1 MATRWTVPSS
11 QQRTCHEDGQW
22 LVYDDERGASWQ
34 VTHDVV
40 KVLESLAEGWQP
52 GAPLP
57 PRLQPFELTD
67 GNAATVVADLVRQG
81 LVVDA
86 DAPAVTVRPPSRVPF
101 HFTRSIW
108 RAPVIAP
115 GVWRLIVMA
124 LAAAA
129 VAAATIVWSQ
139 LAIVPGESRIA
150 FLGRV
155 AREALQSPTAP
166 ASAVIETLL
175 YILLLAT
182 IHEHAHAFAV
192 SSRTGRR
199 TTVGLRLIFWF
210 WPRPFADVTALV
222 SLPRRRD
229 RISVLLAGPLAEVAA
244 WLVLLA
250 ALGPGVSRLGLPF
263 VLLGPAT
270 LLSNLIP
277 FVRNDGYLVLQELT
291 GDRDLVH
298 SARRAAHRAFLVP
311 DPATNRG
318 MPLWLPWY
326 GLIELA
332 FAPALLVALG
342 ILAGNLVASP
352 SAGAVC
358 GAAAALILL
367 RRRVRGIDVA
377 AEEWPSAHAA

>member
-1 MATRWTVPSS
+1 
-11 QQRTCHEDGQW
+11 
-22 LVYDDERGASWQ
+22 
-34 VTHDVV
+34 
-40 KVLESLAEGWQP
+40 
-52 GAPLP
+52 
-57 PRLQPFELTD
+57 
-67 GNAATVVADLVRQG
+67 
-81 LVVDA
+81 
-86 DAPAVTVRPPSRVPF
+86 
-101 HFTRSIW
+101 
-108 RAPVIAP
+108 
-115 GVWRLIVMA
+115 MA

-139 LAIVPGESRIA
+139 LAIVPGESRLA

-250 ALGPGVSRLGLPF
+250 ALGPGVSRVGLPF

-270 LLSNLIP
+270 LLANLIP

-298 SARRAAHRAFLVP
+298 SARRAAHRAFLAP
-311 DPATNRG
+311 DPATSRG
-318 MPLWLPWY
+318 TSWWLPWY

-342 ILAGNLVASP
+342 ILAGNLVSFP